1 MKVKNTISNEGDKA
15 CKDISLLHF
24 SNFFFGTGSTFFCKL
39 MVPAL
44 TIDDAGVQILKGNKI
59 WFIFESK

>member
-1 MKVKNTISNEGDKA
+1 MRVIRPAKIYL
-15 CKDISLLHF
+15 CYIFLI
-24 SNFFFGTGSTFFCKL
+24 FFGTGSTFFCKL